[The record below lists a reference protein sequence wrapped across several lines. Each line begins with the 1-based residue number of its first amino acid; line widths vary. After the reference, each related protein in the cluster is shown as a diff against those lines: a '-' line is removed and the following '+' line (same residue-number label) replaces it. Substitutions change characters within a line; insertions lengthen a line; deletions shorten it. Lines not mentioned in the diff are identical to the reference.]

1 MVSTATIRHDQ
12 GSKRKG
18 TLMDVKDDIVGLRH
32 RLDYLTL
39 VSEALWSFI
48 ADLGHTEGELKDR
61 IERIDLS
68 DGRLDCRHIHRVT
81 CTSCGAVILTDRC
94 QFCGARIDDVFA
106 AA

>member
-1 MVSTATIRHDQ
+1 MNVI
-12 GSKRKG
+12 
-18 TLMDVKDDIVGLRH
+18 DDIVGLRH

-48 ADLGHTEGELKDR
+48 ADLGHTEGQLKDR
-61 IERIDLS
+61 IEQIDLS
-68 DGRLDCRHIHRVT
+68 DGRLDNRHIHRVP
-81 CTSCGAVILTDRC
+81 CSGCGAVILTDRC